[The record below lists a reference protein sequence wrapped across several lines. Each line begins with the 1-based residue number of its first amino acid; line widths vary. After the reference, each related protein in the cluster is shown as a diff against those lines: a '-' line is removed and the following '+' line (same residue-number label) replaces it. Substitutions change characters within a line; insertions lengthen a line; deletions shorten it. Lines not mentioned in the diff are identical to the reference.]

1 MTKKDTKQRRKYTK
15 QRRKGT
21 KQRRKDTKQRR
32 KGTKQRRKDTKRK
45 RKQKGGVALTAAAGS
60 IVWTEYLTKIAILI
74 TAIAMNIGIIK
85 ADENTPIIGSL
96 LRPLSET
103 EIQMKE
109 QAKQQKRSAVDR
121 MKELKMQAKMQMQ
134 PQEPVYQAYAAPAP
148 AVAAPESE
156 NPLQGAL
163 AEKKEQ
169 AAEKAK
175 EKAIAAFQ
183 GKAKEKAAAKA
194 KNEAAEKAKKEAA
207 AAAKKKAAAQKAA
220 KGFKRKK
227 KK

>member
-1 MTKKDTKQRRKYTK
+1 MTKKDTKQRRKY
-15 QRRKGT
+15 
-21 KQRRKDTKQRR
+21 TKQRR

-121 MKELKMQAKMQMQ
+121 MKELKMQAKMQIQ
-134 PQEPVYQAYAAPAP
+134 PQEPVYQAYAAPGP
-148 AVAAPESE
+148 
-156 NPLQGAL
+156 
-163 AEKKEQ
+163 
-169 AAEKAK
+169 
-175 EKAIAAFQ
+175 
-183 GKAKEKAAAKA
+183 
-194 KNEAAEKAKKEAA
+194 AA
-207 AAAKKKAAAQKAA
+207 AAPAPATASACSQPW
-220 KGFKRKK
+220 RSSRRE
-227 KK
+227 

>member
-148 AVAAPESE
+148 AVAAPAPAAAAPESE
-156 NPLQGAL
+156 NPVQGAL

-175 EKAIAAFQ
+175 EKAMAAFQ

-194 KNEAAEKAKKEAA
+194 KKE

>member
-1 MTKKDTKQRRKYTK
+1 MTKKDTKQRRKY
-15 QRRKGT
+15 
-21 KQRRKDTKQRR
+21 TKQRR

-148 AVAAPESE
+148 AVAAPAPAAAAPESE

-207 AAAKKKAAAQKAA
+207 AAAAAKKKAAAQKAA